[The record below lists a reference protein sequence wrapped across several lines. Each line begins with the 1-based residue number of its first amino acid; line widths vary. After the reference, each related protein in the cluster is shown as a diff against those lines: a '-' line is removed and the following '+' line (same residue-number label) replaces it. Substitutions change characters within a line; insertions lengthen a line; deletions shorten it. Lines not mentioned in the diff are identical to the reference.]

1 MVACCWKV
9 TQTVI
14 RTGDSLTGKRQDTA
28 QNDRSILPAE
38 RRRRVARLVRETG
51 SVTVTGLEKEF
62 GVSPMT
68 ARRDLKILERE
79 GRVRRTHGGAVLPGF
94 AGHEDSFQW
103 RLEESVEAK
112 RRLAQS
118 AVSLLEPGETVF
130 LDSSTTAYH
139 AARQTLI
146 EGIRVTLLTNLV
158 PTMELFSSSDSP
170 GVEVVGIGGSMRK
183 ITRSFVGPH
192 ATRMIGAHF
201 ADKAFISAKG
211 VTEDGYLT
219 DPDPLEAEVK
229 RAMVA
234 HSGEAVL
241 LVSAEKLEQRG
252 LHVITHVSDFSQVLV
267 SDVSDARLEGLVEAG
282 ARARRV

>member
-1 MVACCWKV
+1 MVG
-9 TQTVI
+9 TE
-14 RTGDSLTGKRQDTA
+14 GFLNEKRRDTA
-28 QNDRSILPAE
+28 QNERSLLPAE

-51 SVTVTGLEKEF
+51 SVTVMGLEKEF

-112 RRLAQS
+112 RRLARS
-118 AVSLLEPGETVF
+118 AIGLLKPGETVF

-139 AARQTLI
+139 VARQVLA
-146 EGIRVTLLTNLV
+146 EGLPVTLLTNLV

-170 GVEVVGIGGSMRK
+170 GVEIVGIGGSMRK
-183 ITRSFVGPH
+183 LTRSLVGPH
-192 ATRMIGAHF
+192 TTRMILSHF
-201 ADKAFISAKG
+201 ADKAFISVKG
-211 VTEDGYLT
+211 VTRDGYLT

-229 RAMVA
+229 RTMVERSEEPILLID
-234 HSGEAVL
+234 SG
-241 LVSAEKLEQRG
+241 KLEQRG
-252 LHVITHVSDFSQVLV
+252 LYVITHVSGFAQVLV
-267 SDVSDARLEGLVEAG
+267 ADATAAHLESLAETGVAV
-282 ARARRV
+282 RRV